1 MSEDCE
7 PDEDRMQAQRR
18 DWKRLDDL
26 AAEIAAERATM
37 ETDLGKV
44 LDQKPKAPPVVA
56 KPGSYY
62 AKLALKHGNEDEY
75 SNTMKARYGGEW

>member
-1 MSEDCE
+1 
-7 PDEDRMQAQRR
+7 
-18 DWKRLDDL
+18 
-26 AAEIAAERATM
+26 
-37 ETDLGKV
+37 
-44 LDQKPKAPPVVA
+44 VVA